1 MRRTRIKMCGI
12 TNPEDAQAAARAGA
26 DAIGLVFYP
35 PSPRAVVPE
44 QAAAIVRTLP
54 PFVTVVGLFVN
65 ADPDEIGEILRQV
78 PLDMLQFHGQE
89 CPDYCAGFGVPWL
102 KALSMRPGLDLLMEA
117 RRYEQGRGL
126 LLDSYRPGVPGG
138 TGQSFDWALIPAEL
152 RPRIVLAG
160 GLDAMNVGQAIVQ
173 VRPYGVDVS
182 GGIEAQK
189 GIKDHAK
196 ITRFVESV
204 QQADAIPE
212 THL

>member
-1 MRRTRIKMCGI
+1 MHRTRIKMCGI
-12 TNPEDAQAAARAGA
+12 TSPEDAQAAARAGA

-35 PSPRAVVPE
+35 SSPRAVVPE
-44 QAAAIVRTLP
+44 QAAAIVRALP

-89 CPDYCAGFGVPWL
+89 CPDYCSGFGVPWF
-102 KALSMRPGLDLLMEA
+102 KALSMKPGLDLLAEA
-117 RRYEQGRGL
+117 RRYGQGRGL

-138 TGQSFDWALIPAEL
+138 TGQSFDWTLIPAEL

-196 ITRFVESV
+196 IARFVESV